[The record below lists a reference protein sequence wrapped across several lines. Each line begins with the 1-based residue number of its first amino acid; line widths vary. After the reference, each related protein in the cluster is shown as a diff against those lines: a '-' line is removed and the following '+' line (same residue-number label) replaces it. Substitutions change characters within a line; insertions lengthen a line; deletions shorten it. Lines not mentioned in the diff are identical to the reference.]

1 MAAALDSRDSPHPQG
16 NWSVSG
22 ISEASSQLPEAPEG
36 CSLHLS
42 PQDAGGSAFMSLLH
56 HVLSTDLLQG
66 LSNSPFP
73 ESPRGQQRRM
83 DKALVGPGCD
93 WK

>member
-1 MAAALDSRDSPHPQG
+1 
-16 NWSVSG
+16 
-22 ISEASSQLPEAPEG
+22 
-36 CSLHLS
+36 
-42 PQDAGGSAFMSLLH
+42 MSLLH
-56 HVLSTDLLQG
+56 HLLSTDLLQG

-83 DKALVGPGCD
+83 DKALVGPECD